1 MEWAEILMAVMG
13 MLVPVMGGIIG
24 IYVKLNADVGKLHQR
39 IKHLEADK
47 DELRTMVK
55 EVVDTVHE
63 IRRLLAAN
71 KIT

>member
-1 MEWAEILMAVMG
+1 MEWAEIMVGVAG
-13 MLVPVMGGIIG
+13 MLVPVLGGIIG

-39 IKHLEADK
+39 IKHLEQDR

-55 EVVDTVHE
+55 EVVETVHE

-71 KIT
+71 RIH

>member
-1 MEWAEILMAVMG
+1 MEWAELMMTLVG
-13 MLVPVMGGIIG
+13 MLLPVVGSVIG
-24 IYVKLNADVGKLHQR
+24 IWVKLNADVGKLHQR

>member
-1 MEWAEILMAVMG
+1 MEWAEIMVGVAG
-13 MLVPVMGGIIG
+13 MLVPVLGGIIG

-55 EVVDTVHE
+55 EVVETVHE

-71 KIT
+71 RIH

>member
-1 MEWAEILMAVMG
+1 MEWAEIMVGVAG
-13 MLVPVMGGIIG
+13 MLVPVLGGIIG

-39 IKHLEADK
+39 IKHLESDK

-55 EVVDTVHE
+55 EVVETVHE

-71 KIT
+71 RIH

>member
-13 MLVPVMGGIIG
+13 MLVPVMGGTIG
-24 IYVKLNADVGKLHQR
+24 IYVKLNSDVGKLHQR

>member
-1 MEWAEILMAVMG
+1 MELFEIVIAMMG
-13 MLVPVMGGIIG
+13 MMLPVVGGIIG

-39 IKHLEADK
+39 VKHLEADK
-47 DELRTMVK
+47 DELRAMVK

>member
-1 MEWAEILMAVMG
+1 MEWAEIMMALMG

>member
-1 MEWAEILMAVMG
+1 MAVMG
-13 MLVPVMGGIIG
+13 MLVPVMGGTIG
-24 IYVKLNADVGKLHQR
+24 IYVKLNSDVGKLHQR

>member
-1 MEWAEILMAVMG
+1 MMTLVG
-13 MLVPVMGGIIG
+13 MLLPVVGSVIG
-24 IYVKLNADVGKLHQR
+24 IWVKLNADVGKLHQR

>member
-1 MEWAEILMAVMG
+1 MEWAEILMALMG

>member
-1 MEWAEILMAVMG
+1 MEWAELMMTLVG
-13 MLVPVMGGIIG
+13 MLLPVVGSLIG

-55 EVVDTVHE
+55 EVVETVHE

-71 KIT
+71 RIN

>member
-1 MEWAEILMAVMG
+1 MEWAEIMTAVAG
-13 MLVPVMGGIIG
+13 MLIPVLGSIIG

-39 IKHLEADK
+39 IKHLEQDR

-55 EVVDTVHE
+55 EVVETVHE

-71 KIT
+71 RIH